1 MFEETN
7 LTLNVDDLILL
18 SGVAVWMSLS
28 AGKHQLVYVYSAS
41 VPTPYV
47 NAKLHT
53 PTKVKQAVI
62 AQSTVHPNGSYVVSA
77 TVDIDRLSMTPSVT
91 DHVKETQRKYE
102 LLHFAVVAFFSTFS
116 GNYIVSTDYG
126 HQNTSLPM

>member
-1 MFEETN
+1 MFEETD

-18 SGVAVWMSLS
+18 SGVAVRVSLP

-41 VPTPYV
+41 VSAPYV

-53 PTKVKQAVI
+53 PTKVKQVVI
-62 AQSTVHPNGSYVVSA
+62 AQSTVHPNVSYVVSA

-91 DHVKETQRKYE
+91 DHFKETQRKYD
-102 LLHFAVVAFFSTFS
+102 LLHFAVVALFSTFS
-116 GNYIVSTDYG
+116 GSYIVSTNYV